1 MPASKQRQTKS
12 STVARPPLR
21 FGEDPLL
28 WASWLYY
35 EEGLTQSEIADQMGA
50 SRPTVNA
57 YLAEARAK
65 GIVNISIAF
74 DMLRSATLSGALAE
88 RFGLDDCLIIPGEG
102 GDRSLIERLGAAT
115 AQSLP
120 RLLHSG
126 DTIAVTWGRTML
138 AVANHAWQL
147 NCVDMKV
154 VQATGST
161 TAVIPYTPEACAT
174 RLADN
179 IGARFVPISAPA
191 IVSSE
196 EARLSLLAE
205 PVIAEQMQSLRMVN
219 RILFGISSLRAS
231 STIHLSG
238 FIDESSQQQL
248 FDSTAVGALAGRFIT
263 ATGEIVDGAL
273 SQRTIGIELD
283 DLRRIETRILVAG
296 GLDKVPPILAAL
308 RGKFASILITDAA
321 TGEGILHAD
330 GAELES
336 PPPRRRARQA
346 EEPIKRSKVKKF
358 INKAKDVVDEAL
370 EGALA
375 AFPETIERIGASPR
389 AIRSVAEKPE
399 GKVGIVIGGGAGH
412 EPSFLGFVGRGLAD
426 AVAVGNIFASP
437 PPDRIL
443 DCARDVHRGGGVLFI
458 FGNYS
463 GDVMNF
469 EMAAD
474 LAKSEGIEGRSV
486 LTTDDVASANFDDRL
501 ARRGTAGYI
510 FVTKVAGAAS
520 ARMYSL
526 DECERLARKAN
537 AACHTIG
544 VALEPS
550 SIPDTLRP
558 SFKLGEDD
566 IEFGVGVHGEPGVV
580 RQRHTTADRIVDQIC
595 DRLFSEMNLNS
606 KTKVAVLVNSLG
618 GTPMME
624 LLVLNRRLKQR
635 LQTREVSVHKTLVG
649 HFCTSLDMV
658 GASITLMALDDELTS
673 LLDESCSG
681 FSLSN

>member
-1 MPASKQRQTKS
+1 MASVKQKPVKLS
-12 STVARPPLR
+12 AVARPPLR

-65 GIVNISIAF
+65 GIVNISISY
-74 DMLRSATLSGALAE
+74 DSLRSATLSGALAE

-102 GDRSLIERLGAAT
+102 GERSLIERLGVAT

-126 DTIAVTWGRTML
+126 DTVAVTWGRTML
-138 AVANHAWQL
+138 AVANHARPL
-147 NCVDMKV
+147 HCLDMKV

-161 TAVIPYTPEACAT
+161 TAMIAYTPEACAT

-191 IVSSE
+191 IVSSNA
-196 EARLSLLAE
+196 ARLSLLAE

-238 FIDESSQQQL
+238 FIDGSNQQQVI
-248 FDSTAVGALAGRFIT
+248 DSSAVGSLAGRFIT
-263 ATGEIVDGAL
+263 ASGDIIDGPL
-273 SQRTIGIELD
+273 SQRTVGIELE
-283 DLRRIETRILVAG
+283 DLRQIETRVLVAG

-321 TGEGILHAD
+321 TGEGILRAD

-336 PPPRRRARQA
+336 PPLRRRAKPA
-346 EEPIKRSKVKKF
+346 EEPMKRSRVKKF

-375 AFPETIERIGASPR
+375 AFPETIEKIGASPR
-389 AIRSVAEKPE
+389 AIRSVADKPD

-469 EMAAD
+469 EMAGD
-474 LAKSEGIEGRSV
+474 LASAEGIQARSV

-501 ARRGTAGYI
+501 ARRGTAGNI

-520 ARMYSL
+520 ARMFSL

-550 SIPDTLRP
+550 SIPDTMRP

-580 RQRHTTADRIVDQIC
+580 RQKHTTADRIVDQIC
-595 DRLFSEMNLNS
+595 DRLFSEMNL
-606 KTKVAVLVNSLG
+606 KPHAKVAVLVNSLG
-618 GTPMME
+618 GTPMIE

-635 LQTREVSVHKTLVG
+635 LETRDVSVHKTLVG

-673 LLDESCSG
+673 LLDDSCHG
-681 FSLSN
+681 FALSS